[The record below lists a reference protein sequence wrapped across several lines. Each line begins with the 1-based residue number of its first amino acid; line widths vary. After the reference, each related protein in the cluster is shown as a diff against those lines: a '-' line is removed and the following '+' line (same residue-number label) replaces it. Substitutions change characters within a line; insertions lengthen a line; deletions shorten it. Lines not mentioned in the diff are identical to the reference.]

1 MQTFQNSDMMSKKIA
16 YEKTYDALCGGT
28 GRGKIELT
36 GRCKRVND
44 NGCVR
49 EYAEVQRRLLGVPLG
64 TRWVAKDYIELRD
77 EPIIEYYKCD
87 LTSK

>member
-1 MQTFQNSDMMSKKIA
+1 MQIFQNSDMMSKKIA
-16 YEKTYDALCGGT
+16 YERAY
-28 GRGKIELT
+28 GRYGRPSDRNEVELT

-49 EYAEVQRRLLGVPLG
+49 EYAEVQRRLLGIPLG
-64 TRWVAKDYIELRD
+64 TRWVAKDYIELCD

>member
-1 MQTFQNSDMMSKKIA
+1 MQTFQNGDMMSKKIA
-16 YEKTYDALCGGT
+16 YERVYCRY
-28 GRGKIELT
+28 GRLSDMNKVELT